1 MRPHLFQRRQNSRFY
16 FPPLYPALTLN
27 ADHRY
32 ALQEVGFHDGLEI
45 IRQFFQGGCNRIGGI
60 DDHAEYVAGSSP
72 AHRRLASL
80 KQRTE
85 PRGIH

>member
-1 MRPHLFQRRQNSRFY
+1 
-16 FPPLYPALTLN
+16 
-27 ADHRY
+27 
-32 ALQEVGFHDGLEI
+32 VGFHDGLEI